1 MIDHK
6 KVIDGQ
12 KEVIMHLLHMSGM
25 CNEDDEPYYDKLR
38 SYAISTWAL
47 LENLLKEQ
55 EPQSVVES
63 SNMYTCLSI
72 THCPKCGFALD
83 RFLYGREYLGEIKHC
98 PMCGKA
104 VKWDE

>member
-1 MIDHK
+1 MNENIENVLATLDSFRTNDEMTYSAYSTLHDE
-6 KVIDGQ
+6 IS
-12 KEVIMHLLHMSGM
+12 LL
-25 CNEDDEPYYDKLR
+25 DD
-38 SYAISTWAL
+38 
-47 LENLLKEQ
+47 LLKEQ

-63 SNMYTCLSI
+63 SNMYTGLSI